1 MSKKLLWTKGFKMK
15 GVFSMK
21 RKKLLIAML
30 CIALMASTFSL
41 TAYANLNGNLD
52 INTSFNLSAPGDTLK
67 MTQAEYMEAAK
78 NAMNQSENDDQK
90 IQTICEIFLT
100 LAKAS
105 VRSPQGYD
113 CTQLIS
119 PDSLSKSTIQYR
131 LTDFQYQSALNKALG
146 WEILWDD
153 LVFSDFKVNRSNSTA
168 TASVVESY
176 SYYVTDGF
184 DSNSFR
190 RKMYTFE
197 LLLGS
202 NGWKI
207 TNVTTDDPWEL
218 DDKFIYTPINVKD
231 AVDAQLNE
239 INIISSSKPLMDE
252 AKDIK
257 EGIQVL
263 PATTMYTWTYDT
275 ADAVTYAENHYDD
288 TSNSVFGFN
297 SGNDCQN
304 FASQCVWAG
313 LGGSGTDKKARPAV
327 STTLVGSSAFN
338 VWCAGQSTT
347 YYPSSTYWLNWT
359 WDNVRGFSKLMVAST
374 SSAEGPYGNAYY
386 SSGIQNAEVGNVLT
400 VDWAG
405 APAQD
410 TLDHAMFV
418 TSVTGTYGSRDKTNV
433 KIAAHT
439 SPTNSA
445 YQTVSSY
452 TSEPIA
458 SFGRAVIW
466 RGYYSIQQQ

>member
-1 MSKKLLWTKGFKMK
+1 
-15 GVFSMK
+15 MK
-21 RKKLLIAML
+21 RNKLLIAML
-30 CIALMASTFSL
+30 CIAMMASTFSL

-52 INTSFNLSAPGDTLK
+52 ISTSFNISAPGDTLK
-67 MTQAEYMEAAK
+67 MTQAEYLEVAK
-78 NAMNQSENDDQK
+78 NIISQSENDDQK
-90 IQTICEIFLT
+90 IETICETFLA
-100 LAKAS
+100 LGKAS
-105 VRSPQGYD
+105 VRAPQSYD
-113 CTQLIS
+113 CIQFINA
-119 PDSLSKSTIQYR
+119 DSLNKNTVKYR

-153 LVFSDFKVNRSNSTA
+153 LAFTDFKVEKSNNTA
-168 TASVVESY
+168 IASVVESY
-176 SYYVTDGF
+176 SYYITDGF

-202 NGWKI
+202 DGWKI

-218 DDKFIYTPINVKD
+218 DDKFEYTPIDVKG
-231 AVDAQLNE
+231 AVDAQLAE
-239 INIISSSKPLMDE
+239 INLISSSKSLIDE
-252 AKDIK
+252 AKDVK
-257 EGIQVL
+257 ADIQVL
-263 PATTMYTWTYDT
+263 PTATMYTWTYDT
-275 ADAVTYAENHYDD
+275 ADAVAYAVDHYDD

-347 YYPSSTYWLNWT
+347 YYSSSTYWLNWA

-374 SSAEGPYGNAYY
+374 STAEGPYGNAYY
-386 SSGIQNAEVGNVLT
+386 SSGVQNAEVGNVLT
-400 VDWAG
+400 VDWDG

-458 SFGRAVIW
+458 SFGRAAIW
-466 RGYYSIQQQ
+466 NGYYSVQQP